1 MDKDEKRRKSEND
14 DLIRRMRMG
23 ESLVRVDVFDMW
35 FPPRPTIKK
44 DKDAIRRLYGVDDE
58 QQDRRAKA
66 VT

>member
-23 ESLVRVDVFDMW
+23 ESLVRVDVLDTW

-58 QQDRRAKA
+58 QQDRLAKA